1 MHALDVFAVIL
12 NRRNTGQRT
21 DTAVVQEYVVRIT
34 DVPIGRFIAHFSKH
48 AVIFDFLSG
57 IIISFDIGLA
67 DRGHPTPI
75 VIKFNVR
82 TNFPEDR
89 VFLRTAYIDV
99 FHVADGCADVD
110 ILIHRQHALNRGKM
124 SAAAADAPCVVVQ
137 TACTAARINFGRQ
150 GFIVKEDFA
159 AGDFSIPHAA
169 V

>member
-1 MHALDVFAVIL
+1 MYALDVFAVIL
-12 NRRNTGQRT
+12 NRRDSGQRT

-34 DVPIGRFIAHFSKH
+34 DVPVGRFIAHFSEH

-75 VIKFNVR
+75 VIKFDVR
-82 TNFPEDR
+82 TDFPEDR
-89 VFLRTAYIDV
+89 VFLRAAYIDV
-99 FHVADGCADVD
+99 FHVADGCANVD

-137 TACTAARINFGRQ
+137 IACTAARIDFGRQ
-150 GFIVKEDFA
+150 GFIVKEDFT
-159 AGDFSIPHAA
+159 AGNFGIPYAA